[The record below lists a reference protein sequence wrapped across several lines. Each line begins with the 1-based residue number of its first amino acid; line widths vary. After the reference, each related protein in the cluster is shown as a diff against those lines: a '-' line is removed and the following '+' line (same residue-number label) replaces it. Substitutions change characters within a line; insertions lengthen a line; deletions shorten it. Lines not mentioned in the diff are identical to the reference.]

1 MEKRVKVLQ
10 EARRQ
15 RRSVCPDWLGA
26 GGRCRC
32 RCCCG
37 RAGEMQLAAGRW
49 ARSYWVRWRNWQK
62 ISAGG
67 GGGARGRWPLYHWP
81 GGRTNCSSDAESK
94 GAQLISRLSTL
105 WGKFVPLP
113 VRRAMLH
120 YEFTRYLSVFSSQP
134 ITCRSSSD
142 GDGNGDGDLAPKMLV
157 HDTKPAK
164 LNTKSGRLVLS
175 LRTKMPPRRILEP
188 SRAVAP
194 PPCSSC
200 YVLGC
205 QNSTYRLENQLPSPL
220 HNRCFCPDLHRRH
233 HSAYGMVGRFLF
245 TATSDVPN
253 PWATA

>member
-1 MEKRVKVLQ
+1 MSMEKRVKVQ
-10 EARRQ
+10 YCRRQGRQ

-26 GGRCRC
+26 GGRCRCRC

-49 ARSYWVRWRNWQK
+49 ARSYWVCWRNWQK
-62 ISAGG
+62 KTAGGEGEGG
-67 GGGARGRWPLYHWP
+67 GGHWP
-81 GGRTNCSSDAESK
+81 GGRTNCSFDAESK

-105 WGKFVPLP
+105 WDKFVPLP

-120 YEFTRYLSVFSSQP
+120 YEFTRCLSVFSCQP

-164 LNTKSGRLVLS
+164 LKTKSGRLVLS

-188 SRAVAP
+188 SRAAAP
-194 PPCSSC
+194 PPPKHG
-200 YVLGC
+200 VH
-205 QNSTYRLENQLPSPL
+205 QLLRPWLP
-220 HNRCFCPDLHRRH
+220 NFDLQ
-233 HSAYGMVGRFLF
+233 
-245 TATSDVPN
+245 T
-253 PWATA
+253 